1 MTTCCHLSHTMPSS
15 SLTGWCDWG
24 RFKCLKTVSFIY
36 LLIYFLFA
44 SLFSLF
50 LKKIYEI
57 SSELKLLITFLL
69 FLGGKIQRDITKVE
83 NVTFDMMLY
92 FLLDPISLLRWTS
105 FLVSSHVKQEKR
117 EESRWW
123 VESGNQECIS
133 YLWTKQNGLSSVTLS
148 SSLRTNLCSSHWDPQ
163 DFWGAN
169 WI

>member
-1 MTTCCHLSHTMPSS
+1 MTTRRYLSYTMPSS
-15 SLTGWCDWG
+15 SLPGWCDWG

-44 SLFSLF
+44 SWFSLF

-69 FLGGKIQRDITKVE
+69 FLGGKKIQPGITKVE
-83 NVTFDMMLY
+83 NVTFDIVLY

-117 EESRWW
+117 EESRWR

-133 YLWTKQNGLSSVTLS
+133 YL
-148 SSLRTNLCSSHWDPQ
+148 
-163 DFWGAN
+163 
-169 WI
+169 